1 MITSTN
7 HVNQVNKP
15 TSQMTSTKFEFVKQ
29 KELFHSAKVAW
40 RQVVK
45 EAASQKEKLEIDIKY
60 LNVWI
65 MEMAE
70 EVKDAKRTAK
80 YALRKASKSSFIMSN
95 RLKRLK
101 DLKFLVGDLKEELPD
116 ESHLLE
122 TLHRMDTIRLQINH
136 EITIG
141 RKIGSLRWQVYI
153 FILICELLVNGTPP
167 SVIPANIQKC
177 LLLLLEVKWMI

>member
-1 MITSTN
+1 
-7 HVNQVNKP
+7 
-15 TSQMTSTKFEFVKQ
+15 
-29 KELFHSAKVAW
+29 
-40 RQVVK
+40 
-45 EAASQKEKLEIDIKY
+45 
-60 LNVWI
+60 
-65 MEMAE
+65 MAE

-153 FILICELLVNGTPP
+153 FMLICELLVNGTPP

-177 LLLLLEVKWMI
+177 LLLLLEVK